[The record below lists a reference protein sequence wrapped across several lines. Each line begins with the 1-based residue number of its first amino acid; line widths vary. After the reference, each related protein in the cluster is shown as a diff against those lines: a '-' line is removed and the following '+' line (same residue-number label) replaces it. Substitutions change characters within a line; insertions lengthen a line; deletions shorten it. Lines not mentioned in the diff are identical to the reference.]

1 MQIEWTQVIIAIF
14 AGGSGVGLWNYFI
27 ADRRLDSKERL
38 SIQQQWERINDT
50 LQKERAA
57 INLERVSDRQ
67 LWQAELAKLEIN
79 LQKTQ
84 AELSLVTSA
93 YKEIRSALH
102 VTEGKLREAE
112 IKIERLRRKVIA
124 LGGSPDTGPLDQGVT

>member
-1 MQIEWTQVIIAIF
+1 MSIEWTQIIIALIVG
-14 AGGSGVGLWNYFI
+14 AGGVGLWQAIISN
-27 ADRRLDSKERL
+27 RRLDSKERL

-57 INLERVSDRQ
+57 INLERASDRQ
-67 LWQAELAKLEIN
+67 MWQAEIAKLEIS

-112 IKIERLRRKVIA
+112 VKIEKLRRKVIA
-124 LGGSPDTGPLDQGVT
+124 LGGSPDTGPLD